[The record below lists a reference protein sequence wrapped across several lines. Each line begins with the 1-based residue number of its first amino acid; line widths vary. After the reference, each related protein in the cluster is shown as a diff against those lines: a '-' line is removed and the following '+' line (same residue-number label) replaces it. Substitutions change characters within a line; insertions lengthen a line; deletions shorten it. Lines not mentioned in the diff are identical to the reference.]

1 MVAVKARRPAP
12 NCRGGLVRD
21 VRPVLVELCCLLLAA
36 RCVLRAAS
44 ECIRVHQSASE
55 CIRVQETLVRM
66 VSVRLCAMLARSRS
80 RVFLCMCGVV
90 MWLHAVSAES
100 LEGYIDAHLPQPGCH
115 AMPPCLCL
123 PVSVSVCVS
132 L

>member
-36 RCVLRAAS
+36 RCVLRA
-44 ECIRVHQSASE
+44 ASE

>member
-21 VRPVLVELCCLLLAA
+21 VRPVLVELCCLLLAT

-44 ECIRVHQSASE
+44 EW
-55 CIRVQETLVRM
+55 IRVQETLVRM